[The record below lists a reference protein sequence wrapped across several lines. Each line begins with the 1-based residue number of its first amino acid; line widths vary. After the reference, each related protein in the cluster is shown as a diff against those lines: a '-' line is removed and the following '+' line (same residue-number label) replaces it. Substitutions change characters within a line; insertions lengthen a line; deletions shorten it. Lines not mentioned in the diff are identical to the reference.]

1 MRINVHA
8 GHNPEGK
15 IACGARGI
23 LDESRENRIVKNK
36 VTSCCVQQGMKSLTA
51 PLMMVLVRVT
61 CLEGL
66 WQNVTHEM

>member
-1 MRINVHA
+1 MARPVLGVLFLLLPVMDQITTLSCRADRI
-8 GHNPEGK
+8 
-15 IACGARGI
+15 
-23 LDESRENRIVKNK
+23 KNF
-36 VTSCCVQQGMKSLTA
+36 LTA